1 MQLAENISTIS
12 QREKVTL
19 SYLFFTFLKI
29 GCVGF
34 GGHMAL
40 VSLIQ
45 RIMVDKDETVNDEV
59 ILDSITVASL
69 LPGPLA
75 VNVVANI
82 GYHLKGR
89 VGAFISMLG
98 VLLPACILM
107 LLLSWTY
114 FAYSYKIE
122 WAEIMYYVGGTV
134 SAIILSTGLQ
144 LYKKEISKN
153 YKKAALCVATIVIVS
168 VTNSYI
174 ITIALILAGAIMG
187 ILLGSNKYSF
197 NSIAD
202 SFRTSGKLKFNVVS
216 SLIIGLFA
224 VNEVLFVTNSFKSI
238 NNLILKIGVVFSG
251 ISLSLFG
258 GGYVMI
264 PIMQSLFVSDLHWLT
279 TQQFVDTIAFSQAT
293 PGPILV
299 SAVFIGYKLAGVAG
313 AAFATI
319 AMFAPSAILMIMVSK
334 VFKKNKDHTLVKDMI
349 AGIKVVVIG
358 LIASSAI
365 KILSQ
370 QHLSVSIAVI
380 AIASLILSFKY
391 KVSPVYL
398 ITASISIGILTKFL
412 V

>member
-89 VGAFISMLG
+89 TGAILSMLG

-114 FAYSYKIE
+114 FTYSYKIE

-168 VTNSYI
+168 ITNSYI
-174 ITIALILAGAIMG
+174 ITTALILAGAIMG
-187 ILLGSNKYSF
+187 VLIGSNKYSF
-197 NSIAD
+197 NAIAN
-202 SFRTSGKLKFNVVS
+202 SFKIKGKLKANIGS
-216 SLIIGLFA
+216 SLLIGLFA

-349 AGIKVVVIG
+349 AGIKVIVIG

-365 KILSQ
+365 KILMQ

-398 ITASISIGILTKFL
+398 IIASISIGIITKFL
-412 V
+412 A

>member
-12 QREKVTL
+12 PREKVTL

-144 LYKKEISKN
+144 LYKKEIGKN
-153 YKKAALCVATIVIVS
+153 YKKTALCVLTIIIVS
-168 VTNSYI
+168 LTNSYI
-174 ITIALILAGAIMG
+174 ITIALILLGAIMG
-187 ILLGSNKYSF
+187 LLLGSTKYSF
-197 NSIAD
+197 SSIAD
-202 SFRTSGKLKFNVVS
+202 IFRTSGKLKFNVVS

-349 AGIKVVVIG
+349 AGIKVIVIG

-391 KVSPVYL
+391 KISPVYL

-412 V
+412 A